1 MVPVYLNIS
10 NQAKRKINKNVNC
23 MFDFL
28 LAICDGLCYEEVLQD
43 IFPPY
48 IIDADLEKCVCCKR
62 TF

>member
-43 IFPPY
+43 IFAYVNRKIGQPL
-48 IIDADLEKCVCCKR
+48 IEN
-62 TF
+62 